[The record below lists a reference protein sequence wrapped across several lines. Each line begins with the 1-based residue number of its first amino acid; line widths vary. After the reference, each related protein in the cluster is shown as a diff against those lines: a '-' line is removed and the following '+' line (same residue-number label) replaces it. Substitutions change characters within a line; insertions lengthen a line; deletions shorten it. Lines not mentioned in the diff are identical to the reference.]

1 MRSARPFGYV
11 AGGMLLLLLFVV
23 PPAAAQSLYFGPQG
37 GVNSSS
43 FRGDTGALT
52 SGIESASLQRR
63 TSFQLGAVLVADLSD
78 RLALQTEALY
88 IQKGAVVNGSLFGGL
103 VTQVP
108 VTATYRFAYVQVPLL
123 LKFRFP
129 NASPV
134 TPFAQAG
141 PSMALQTAAGV
152 ESSVAGTG
160 QIRRFDSIERFDLGA
175 AVGGGI
181 RYSFADSALL
191 LDLRYTPGILDV
203 AAADDM
209 DLRTDTFML
218 SLAYLFPL

>member
-1 MRSARPFGYV
+1 
-11 AGGMLLLLLFVV
+11 MLLFCLLAI
-23 PPAAAQSLYFGPQG
+23 PAPAQPLHFGLQG

-43 FRGDTGALT
+43 FRGDTGVLT

-63 TSFQLGAVLVADLSD
+63 TSFQLGVAFMADLSD
-78 RLALQTEALY
+78 RFSLQTEALY

-129 NASPV
+129 NDSPI
-134 TPFAQAG
+134 TPFVQAG
-141 PSMALQTAAGV
+141 PSAALRTAAGV
-152 ESSVAGTG
+152 ESSVSGTG
-160 QIRRFDSIERFDLGA
+160 QIRRFDSVGRFDLGGA
-175 AVGGGI
+175 FGGGI
-181 RYSFADSALL
+181 RYSLAESALL
-191 LDLRYTPGILDV
+191 LDLRYTPGLLDISL
-203 AAADDM
+203 AENM

-218 SLAYLFPL
+218 SLGYLFTL